1 MNTKA
6 NRSIYLLIAAGL
18 IGLQSGCIDQKN
30 LEICGFSENLDT
42 YNLVWADEFDG
53 SEIDQSKWTF
63 QIGDGCEISQD
74 LCGWGNNELQWYTD
88 RPENAFLSDG
98 NLVIRAR
105 RESPRYLGEHLYTSA
120 RMITKDKG
128 DWRYAR
134 IDVRAKLPKGKGI
147 WPAIWMLPTDNA
159 YGIWPKSGEI
169 DIMEN
174 VGDKPN
180 EVFGT
185 IHYGHDYWRYTSSF
199 YRLETGDFSQDFHVF
214 SLRWK
219 ENCIQFFVDDIQTGS
234 YEENVL
240 TGESFTPSTTL
251 PTTWPFQE
259 RFHLLLNVAVG
270 GNLPGNPDGTTQFPQ
285 QLTVDYVRVYQER

>member
-1 MNTKA
+1 MNPKTHWNTK
-6 NRSIYLLIAAGL
+6 SVLIT
-18 IGLQSGCIDQKN
+18 GCCLVGVLSACIQQKD
-30 LEICGFSENLDT
+30 LEVCGFSENLDA
-42 YNLVWADEFDG
+42 YELVWADEFEG
-53 SEIDQSKWTF
+53 SEIDQSKWSF
-63 QIGDGCEISQD
+63 DIGNGCDISPD
-74 LCGWGNNELQWYTD
+74 LCGWGNNELEWYTD
-88 RPENAFLSDG
+88 RPENAFLSNG
-98 NLVIRAR
+98 NLVIRAK
-105 RESPRYLGEHLYTSA
+105 RESPRYLGQHLYTSA
-120 RMITKDKG
+120 RMVTKGKG
-128 DWRYAR
+128 DWQYAR

-159 YGIWPKSGEI
+159 YGNWPKSGEI

-185 IHYGHDYWRYTSSF
+185 IHYGHDYWRYKSQL
-199 YRLETGDFSQDFHVF
+199 YRLPSGDFSQDFHVF

-219 ENCIQFFVDDIQTGS
+219 ENCIQFFVDDIQ
-234 YEENVL
+234 V
-240 TGESFTPSTTL
+240 GESLTPTTTL

-285 QLTVDYVRVYQER
+285 LLTVDYVRVYQDR